1 MTDTDAYSIPRPPA
15 RGSQEAR
22 RRRREILLILLISAT
37 SGAMFFAIRSAL
49 RGDLRVPGQS
59 WIYLSLLIN
68 ANVVLILLMLF
79 LLIRNVVK
87 LMLERRKGVLGA
99 KLRSKLVV
107 AFVALSLFPTGV
119 LFISAVQVVSRSLDD
134 WFDSKV
140 EGSLESALE
149 IAQVFYKDKAADARA
164 FAERI
169 AGEITDDEL
178 TAPGREEALAAL
190 LDRSADEDPITCVE
204 VLGPDGRRFGRAD
217 AAGSPRFPDTDPQ
230 ASLVQSALRGLSD
243 TSVQA
248 VRGKLRPA
256 TGEGGDLIRA
266 AAPIPPPPGG
276 EFPVSVVVVSRW
288 VPESLEQGVK
298 TVRAN
303 FEQYRQLVVGRKPI
317 RQSYLAVFI
326 ALTLLSIFAATWFG
340 FYLSRTLTG
349 PISLLAA
356 ATRRVTKGDLDVHIE
371 RSTDDEL
378 GTLVSDFNQMTAEL
392 RDSRAAL
399 DERRRYIET
408 ILKNVAAGVVS
419 LDGRGRITTI
429 NKSAE
434 RLLGIRAAESLH
446 HRYRSILSEEQRE
459 VFRGLVRD
467 LGRAKTDT
475 IDRQIQLTIEDRTVT
490 LLASVTLLR
499 DEERELLGLL
509 FVFEDLTQLLK
520 AQRMAAWREVAR
532 RIAHEIKNP
541 LTPIQLA
548 AQRIQH
554 RYENVAGV
562 DAEVLTECTSTIV
575 SQVEGLKKLVGEFS
589 EFARMPAS
597 NPTPNSLNDIVEE
610 ALALYEGTHAHIRF
624 TRTLDADIPVFN
636 LDREQLKRVVIN
648 LIENAIRAID
658 GVEGQI
664 DVTTHFN
671 RLLDL
676 ARLEVSDTGPGI
688 PPDVRPRL
696 FEPYYSTRV
705 GGTGLGLAIV
715 STIVADHKGYIRL
728 RDRKPHGTTFVIEL
742 PLRS

>member
-1 MTDTDAYSIPRPPA
+1 MTETDTYSLPKPPL
-15 RGSQEAR
+15 RGSAEAR
-22 RRRREILLILLISAT
+22 RRRRETLLIVLIAAV
-37 SGAMFFAIRSAL
+37 SGGMFVAIRSAL

-87 LMLERRKGVLGA
+87 LVVERRKGVLGA
-99 KLRSKLVV
+99 RLRSKLVV
-107 AFVALSLFPTGV
+107 AFVALSLFPTVV
-119 LFISAVQVVSRSLDD
+119 LFVSAVQVVSRSLDE
-134 WFDSKV
+134 WFDAKV
-140 EGSLESALE
+140 EESLESALE
-149 IAQVFYKDKAADARA
+149 VAQVFYKDKVADAST

-169 AGEITDDEL
+169 AGQIAARRLATPERANE
-178 TAPGREEALAAL
+178 LAAL
-190 LDRSADEDPITCVE
+190 LAEAADDYRVTSVE
-204 VLGPDGRRFGRAD
+204 ALD
-217 AAGSPRFPDTDPQ
+217 ARGAALARGDASGAPRFAPTDPA
-230 ASLVQSALRGLSD
+230 ASFVQSAFRGSPD
-243 TSVQA
+243 ASVLTI
-248 VRGKLRPA
+248 RGALRPA
-256 TGEGGDLIRA
+256 TGERGELIRA
-266 AAPIPPPPGG
+266 AAPMRASGSSAPAG
-276 EFPVSVVVVSRW
+276 VVVVTRW

-303 FEQYRQLVVGRKPI
+303 FEQYRQIVVGRKPI

-349 PISLLAA
+349 PISQLAR
-356 ATRRVTKGDLDVHIE
+356 ATRRVTAGDLDVHIE

-378 GTLVSDFNQMTAEL
+378 GTLVTDFNQMITEL
-392 RDSRAAL
+392 RESRAAL
-399 DERRRYIET
+399 DERRRYTET

-434 RLLGIRAAESLH
+434 RLLGVRASESLR
-446 HRYRSILSEEQRE
+446 HRYRSILPAEHRE
-459 VFRGLVRD
+459 VFRGLVRE

-475 IDRQIQLTIEDRTVT
+475 IERQIQLTIEDRTVT

-499 DEERELLGLL
+499 DEEREFLGLL

-554 RYENVAGV
+554 RYENVVGA
-562 DAEVLTECTSTIV
+562 DREILTECTSTIV
-575 SQVEGLKKLVGEFS
+575 SQVEGLKKLVSEFS
-589 EFARMPAS
+589 DFARMPAS
-597 NPTPNSLNDIVEE
+597 NPSPNSLNDIVEE
-610 ALALYEGTHAHIRF
+610 ALALYDGSHDKIRF
-624 TRTLDADIPVFN
+624 TRTLDPDVPIFN
-636 LDREQLKRVVIN
+636 LDREQIKRVIIN
-648 LIENAIRAID
+648 LIDNAIRALD
-658 GVEGQI
+658 GAVGQV
-664 DVTTHFN
+664 DVVTHYN

-676 ARLEVSDTGPGI
+676 ARLEISDTGEGI
-688 PPDVRPRL
+688 PPEIRPRL
-696 FEPYYSTRV
+696 FEPYFSTRR

-715 STIVADHKGYIRL
+715 STIVADHHGYIRL
-728 RDRKPHGTTFVIEL
+728 RDRKPHGTTFIVEL
-742 PLRS
+742 PIRI